1 MGVPGFFL
9 WLWKKYKKDN
19 FVFSKNSI
27 NDKPDI
33 NKVLIEKINSIDYLL
48 IDANCLI
55 HPMCFKI
62 LAENPDFTNQNSL
75 ENKMI
80 ERVLEYIDTLINYV
94 DPKKGIYLAIDG
106 VATGATPSIAK

>member
-19 FVFSKNSI
+19 FVFCKNTI
-27 NDKPDI
+27 HDQELLDK
-33 NKVLIEKINSIDYLL
+33 VNSIDYLL

-62 LAENPDFTNQNSL
+62 LAENPEFKNKNSL
-75 ENKMI
+75 EKKMI
-80 ERVLEYIDTLINYV
+80 QQVLDYIDYLIN
-94 DPKKGIYLAIDG
+94 
-106 VATGATPSIAK
+106 